1 MTVMPRA
8 APREGWILAGTL
20 DATASRPAL
29 LDDVCGIPHL
39 LRLACDLALSGATRI
54 YIVWDLARALPDL
67 SSVFADPRLA
77 TRATLELVTRAPS
90 GADDDG
96 VLILRADRLYHRDLP
111 RTVAAAWRASDATI
125 AKIEGA
131 EHDAVFATDRTTARE
146 IAERAPERGGISA
159 VLARHTVTEAA
170 PPYLGFTA
178 AAPDRPALR
187 RAERQLVWSLR
198 KSADGIASKLLNRR
212 ISLPITWMIA
222 RTPVRPNHVT
232 FIALLCAI
240 AGGIVIARGGY
251 TAGVV
256 GMLLVELGSIID
268 GVDGELARLHFQF
281 SNRGQ
286 WFDTIADDIANIA
299 YASGVTIS
307 LHAAGVE
314 WAAPLGVLALCAFAA
329 TQLTQYMLIRFVYRS
344 GDLAAIPWAM
354 QSTELLSSRGVA
366 AFIPKLFKRDFVV
379 TVMVVLAVLDRL
391 DVVLLSFSTG
401 ALVFFAVF
409 AVQFLRH
416 RAELRA
422 R

>member
-1 MTVMPRA
+1 MSQMSRA

-20 DATASRPAL
+20 DGTAARPSL
-29 LDDVCGIPHL
+29 CEDICGIPHL

-54 YIVWDLARALPDL
+54 YIVWDAARSLPDL
-67 SSVFADPRLA
+67 STVFADPRIA
-77 TRATLELVTRAPS
+77 TRATLEIVTRAPA
-90 GADDDG
+90 GPDADG
-96 VLILRADRLYHRDLP
+96 VLILRADRMYHRDLP
-111 RTVAAAWRASDATI
+111 RTVAAAWRTSDATI
-125 AKIEGA
+125 AKIQGA
-131 EHDAVFATDRTTARE
+131 EHDAVFATDRATARE
-146 IAERAPERGGISA
+146 LAEHAPHAGGIAA
-159 VLARHTVTEAA
+159 VLGRHTLLEAP
-170 PPYLGFTA
+170 PPYLGFTT
-178 AAPDRPALR
+178 AAPDRASLR

-198 KSADGIASKLLNRR
+198 KSADGLASKHLNRKV
-212 ISLPITWMIA
+212 SLPITWLLA

-232 FIALLCAI
+232 LIALLCAV
-240 AGGIVIARGGY
+240 AGGIVIAQGGY
-251 TAGVV
+251 TAGIA

-286 WFDTIADDIANIA
+286 WFDTIADDVANIA
-299 YASGVTIS
+299 YAGGVTIS

-314 WAAPLGVLALCAFAA
+314 WAVPLGLLALGAFAT
-329 TQLTQYMLIRFVYRS
+329 TQVTQYMLIRFVYRS

-354 QSTELLSSRGVA
+354 QSTELLSSRGLA

-379 TVMVVLAVLDRL
+379 TMMVVLAALDRL

-409 AVQFLRH
+409 AVQLMRH
-416 RAELRA
+416 RDELRG